1 MTASNP
7 MDGGDTAWVLVCA
20 ALVLFMV
27 PGLAFFYAGMVKSRN
42 TLVMTQQNFVALG
55 VVTVV
60 WILIGHSIAFG
71 EDTGAG
77 LFGDL
82 KLFAL
87 QNLDEAPRPALH
99 VVVPGIAIPTLA
111 FVAYQMMF
119 AIITPALITGAT
131 ADRLKIA
138 GWVVI
143 LAVWPVV
150 VYAPIAHWL
159 FDPEGWLAVRGAQDW
174 AGGMVVHASAGAAA
188 LAILLVVG
196 RRTGWPGTETV
207 PHSVPLAMIGA
218 GILWFGWFG
227 FNAGDGLQANGI
239 AAQALI
245 NTHVAAAAGMVIWS
259 IAERFRQGRSTVVG
273 AATGAV
279 AGLATITPCA
289 GYVDTASALLIGA
302 VAGLVCQVAL
312 GLKVLFRFDDA
323 LDVIAVHFV
332 GGVLGSLLLGLFGK
346 KAINGIGADGLFF
359 GGGFSLLGNQALAV
373 VAVVAFSFVVTLVI
387 AFAADRT
394 VGLRLPADEEFGSD
408 RRRQGMDAYR
418 FAPSFVA
425 GAGLAS
431 GAVDEPP
438 LTATRI
444 AAAPSSVQYRLVTV
458 LVRAIDAG
466 ALESALR
473 EAGARSIVVTEV
485 HAPSTHRDTVVM
497 RDQRSELALAQRL
510 KVEVLVR
517 DTDVERVLDALDSDT
532 IGGHEGY
539 VQQAAEPLSPQAR
552 TDEDPVS

>member
-1 MTASNP
+1 MTVSNP
-7 MDGGDTAWVLVCA
+7 IDGGDTAWVLVCA

-42 TLVMTQQNFVALG
+42 TLVMIQQNFIPLG

-60 WILIGHSIAFG
+60 WVLIGHSIAFSDDAAG
-71 EDTGAG
+71 G

-87 QNLDEAPRPALH
+87 QNLDEAPSPALH
-99 VVVPGIAIPTLA
+99 VVVPGIAIPAIA
-111 FVAYQMMF
+111 FIAYQMMF
-119 AIITPALITGAT
+119 AIMTPALITGAT
-131 ADRLKIA
+131 ANRLKIA
-138 GWVVI
+138 GWVTI
-143 LAVWPVV
+143 LAVWPVI

-159 FDPEGWLAVRGAQDW
+159 FNPEGWLATRGAQDW

-196 RRTGWPGTETV
+196 RRTGWPDTETV
-207 PHSVPLAMIGA
+207 PHSVPLTMIGA

-239 AAQALI
+239 AAQALL
-245 NTHVAAAAGMVIWS
+245 NTHVAAAAGMVIWL
-259 IAERFRQGRSTVVG
+259 IVERFRQGQSTVVG
-273 AATGAV
+273 GATGAV

-289 GYVDTASALLIGA
+289 GYVDTASALVIGA
-302 VAGLVCQVAL
+302 IAGLACQFAL
-312 GLKVLFRFDDA
+312 RLKVLFRFDDA

-346 KAINGIGADGLFF
+346 KAINAIGTDGLFF
-359 GGGFSLLGNQALAV
+359 GGGFALLGNQALAV
-373 VAVVAFSFVVTLVI
+373 VVVVAFSFVVTLVI
-387 AFAADRT
+387 AVTAEKT
-394 VGLRLPADEEFGSD
+394 VGLRLPADEEFGLD
-408 RRRQGMDAYR
+408 RRRQGMDAYQ

-431 GAVDEPP
+431 GSVAEPP
-438 LTATRI
+438 VTSTRI
-444 AAAPSSVQYRLVTV
+444 AQSSPGVQYRLVTV
-458 LVRAIDAG
+458 LVRAVDAG
-466 ALESALR
+466 KLELSLR

-497 RDQRSELALAQRL
+497 RDQHSELALALRL

-517 DTDVERVLDALDSDT
+517 DSDVEAVLDALDRNT
-532 IGGHEGY
+532 IGGHDGY
-539 VQQAAEPLSPQAR
+539 VQQAAEPLTPQVR
-552 TDEDPVS
+552 SDDSVS